1 MNTKCFINSNI
12 YHHNNIYSKII
23 GARQYFSLRTF
34 KNANIKALIYCR
46 LCGSVAKRI
55 KHKYSDMH
63 ACCEKSS
70 NPVRGRLTDQT

>member
-12 YHHNNIYSKII
+12 YHHIYNKII
-23 GARQYFSLRTF
+23 GACQHFSLRTF
-34 KNANIKALIYCR
+34 KNTNIKALIYCR

-63 ACCEKSS
+63 ACFEKSS
-70 NPVRGRLTDQT
+70 NPVRGRLADQT